1 MKRGLKMLSDSIT
14 SALISMSSR
23 LLNSP
28 TAQMEETI
36 IETLHECRIAL
47 KVDRISCLPIEQTRI
62 HDWRFYEAAGEGVPR
77 VKSQLPASLVLEYR
91 RHIQAGVVVSS
102 DESPELLEL
111 ASHLQDEKPL
121 RHILVPIS
129 AMGKPWGLLACAS
142 FNDVDSYS
150 EEFINAATVLGNMIA
165 SSIERVRHYDQLIKS
180 RQDVVERNKR
190 IIGER
195 ERERQNIARDLHDD
209 FSQRLAS
216 LGIELSLASS
226 ICDEITRPVL
236 MKCANELASITKDV
250 QHLSRHLH
258 PVVIERVGLNAAIQ
272 SHAQQVAERSGLYLS
287 IELDDDISFNNDVSL
302 HVYRIIQEA
311 LSNIV
316 KHANASAVTITLKQF
331 SGGWI
336 ELFIRDDGI
345 GIAQDQAHTQSPSL
359 GLQSMIERGELIGGE
374 LIIKRN
380 DPKAGTTVKLSIKT
394 SEV

>member
-1 MKRGLKMLSDSIT
+1 MLSDSIT

-23 LLNSP
+23 LLNAP

-36 IETLHECRIAL
+36 MEVLHECRIAL

-62 HDWRFYEAAGEGVPR
+62 RDWRFYEAAGEGVPR
-77 VKSQLPASLVLEYR
+77 VKSELPTSLILEYR

-102 DESPELLEL
+102 DDSPELLDL
-111 ASHLQDEKPL
+111 ASRLQDEKPL

-129 AMGKPWGLLACAS
+129 AMGKPWGLLACAN

-165 SSIERVRHYDQLIKS
+165 SSIERVRHYEQLVKS
-180 RQDVVERNKR
+180 RKDVVERNKR

-226 ICDEITRPVL
+226 ICDETTSPAL

-250 QHLSRHLH
+250 QYLSRHLH

-272 SHAQQVAERSGLYLS
+272 SHAEQIAERSRLYLA
-287 IELDDDISFNNDVSL
+287 IELDENISFNHDVSL

-316 KHANASAVTITLKQF
+316 KHANASAVTIKLQQL
-331 SGGWI
+331 SNGWI
-336 ELFIRDDGI
+336 ELSIRDDGI
-345 GIAQDQAHTQSPSL
+345 GIAQDQTYTQSPSL

-374 LIIKRN
+374 LVIKRN

-394 SEV
+394 SEA

>member
-1 MKRGLKMLSDSIT
+1 MLSDSIT

-62 HDWRFYEAAGEGVPR
+62 RDWRFYEAAGEGVPR
-77 VKSQLPASLVLEYR
+77 VKSQLPESLVLEYR

-102 DESPELLEL
+102 EESPELLEL
-111 ASHLQDEKPL
+111 ASHLQDENPL
-121 RHILVPIS
+121 RHILVPIT
-129 AMGKPWGLLACAS
+129 AMGKPWGLLACANFS
-142 FNDVDSYS
+142 EVDGYS

-165 SSIERVRHYDQLIKS
+165 SSIERVRHYEQLIKS

-216 LGIELSLASS
+216 LGIELSLVSS
-226 ICDEITRPVL
+226 ICDETTRPAL

-272 SHAQQVAERSGLYLS
+272 SHAEQVAERSGLYLS
-287 IELDDDISFNNDVSL
+287 IELDDDTSFNNDVSL

-316 KHANASAVTITLKQF
+316 KHANASAVTITLKPY
-331 SGGWI
+331 SCGRV
-336 ELFIRDDGI
+336 ELSIRDDGI
-345 GIAQDQAHTQSPSL
+345 GIDQEQTYTQSPSL

-374 LIIKRN
+374 LVIKRN

>member
-1 MKRGLKMLSDSIT
+1 MLSDSIA
-14 SALISMSSR
+14 SALISMSTR

-28 TAQMEETI
+28 TAQMEKTI

-47 KVDRISCLPIEQTRI
+47 KVDRISCLPIEQTRMR
-62 HDWRFYEAAGEGVPR
+62 DWRFYEAAGEGVPR
-77 VKSQLPASLVLEYR
+77 VKSKLPASLILEYR

-102 DESPELLEL
+102 DESPELLDL
-111 ASHLQDEKPL
+111 ASRLQDENPS

-142 FNDVDSYS
+142 FSEADSYS
-150 EEFINAATVLGNMIA
+150 EEFVNAATVLGNMIA
-165 SSIERVRHYDQLIKS
+165 SSIERVSHYEQLIKS
-180 RQDVVERNKR
+180 RQEVVERNKR

-226 ICDEITRPVL
+226 ICDEATRPAL

-272 SHAQQVAERSGLYLS
+272 SHAEQVAERSGLHLS
-287 IELDDDISFNNDVSL
+287 IELDGTVTFDNDSAL

-311 LSNIV
+311 LSNVV
-316 KHANASAVTITLKQF
+316 KHANASAVRITLKLL
-331 SGGWI
+331 SRGWI
-336 ELFIRDDGI
+336 ELSIRDDGI
-345 GIAQDQAHTQSPSL
+345 GIAQEQDYIQSTSL
-359 GLQSMIERGELIGGE
+359 GVQSMIERGELIGGE
-374 LIIKRN
+374 LVIRRN

-394 SEV
+394 SEA

>member
-1 MKRGLKMLSDSIT
+1 MLSDSIT

-62 HDWRFYEAAGEGVPR
+62 RDWRFYEAAGEGVPR
-77 VKSQLPASLVLEYR
+77 VKSQLPESLVLEYR

-102 DESPELLEL
+102 EESPELLEL
-111 ASHLQDEKPL
+111 ASHLQDENPL
-121 RHILVPIS
+121 RHILVPIT
-129 AMGKPWGLLACAS
+129 AMGKPWGLLACANFS
-142 FNDVDSYS
+142 EVDGYS

-165 SSIERVRHYDQLIKS
+165 SSIERVRHYEQLIKS

-226 ICDEITRPVL
+226 ICDETTRPAL
-236 MKCANELASITKDV
+236 MKYANELASITKDV

-272 SHAQQVAERSGLYLS
+272 SHAEQVAERSGLYLS
-287 IELDDDISFNNDVSL
+287 IELDDDTSFNNDVSL

-316 KHANASAVTITLKQF
+316 KHANASAVTITLKPY
-331 SGGWI
+331 SCGRV
-336 ELFIRDDGI
+336 ELSIRDDGI
-345 GIAQDQAHTQSPSL
+345 GIDQEQTYTQSPSL

-374 LIIKRN
+374 LVIKRN

>member
-1 MKRGLKMLSDSIT
+1 MLSDSIT

-36 IETLHECRIAL
+36 IEVLHECRMAL
-47 KVDRISCLPIEQTRI
+47 KVDRISCVPIEQTIIR
-62 HDWRFYEAAGEGVPR
+62 DWRFYEAAGEGVPR
-77 VKSQLPASLVLEYR
+77 VKTQLPVSLVLEYR

-129 AMGKPWGLLACAS
+129 AMGKPWGLLACANFS
-142 FNDVDSYS
+142 EVESYS
-150 EEFINAATVLGNMIA
+150 EEFVNAATVLGNMIA
-165 SSIERVRHYDQLIKS
+165 SSIERVRHYEQLIKS

-209 FSQRLAS
+209 FSQRLVS
-216 LGIELSLASS
+216 LGIELSLTSS
-226 ICDEITRPVL
+226 ISDETTRPAI

-258 PVVIERVGLNAAIQ
+258 PVVIERVGLNAAIE
-272 SHAQQVAERSGLYLS
+272 SHAEQVAERSKLYLS
-287 IELDDDISFNNDVSL
+287 MELDKNITINNDAAL
-302 HVYRIIQEA
+302 HVYRIVQEA
-311 LSNIV
+311 LSNVV
-316 KHANASAVTITLKQF
+316 KHANASAVNIRLKPF
-331 SGGWI
+331 SSGLI
-336 ELFIRDDGI
+336 ELSIRDDGI
-345 GIAQDQAHTQSPSL
+345 GITQEQEYSQSPSL
-359 GLQSMIERGELIGGE
+359 GIQSMIERGELIGGQ
-374 LIIKRN
+374 LVIKRN
-380 DPKAGTTVKLSIKT
+380 DPKAGTTVTLSIKT
-394 SEV
+394 SEI